1 MRALWARQRGVWWVM
16 PYSLVEYIRSE
27 TFRAK
32 LIYAIDSAYASP
44 LGSLERGVVDHA
56 F

>member
-1 MRALWARQRGVWWVM
+1 M
-16 PYSLVEYIRSE
+16 PYSLVEYIRPE

-44 LGSLERGVVDHA
+44 SGSLERGVVDHA